1 MLFAIDR
8 GMGSWGQYSSAGR
21 SKSQRTGD
29 GEPAAAHKHRMVGN
43 WRPDMVIITEVN
55 RRKCVAFHTAK
66 DIGIT
71 SGRK

>member
-8 GMGSWGQYSSAGR
+8 GMGSWGQYSSADR

-29 GEPAAAHKHRMVGN
+29 GEPAAAHKH
-43 WRPDMVIITEVN
+43 WRPDMVNITEVN
-55 RRKCVAFHTAK
+55 RSRCVTFHTAK
-66 DIGIT
+66 GIGIA